1 MFVVNR
7 SSVSIPMYEFP
18 CSFNSGLQTAML
30 SLPGMIATT
39 PPPHAAFS
47 RHSHAESEL
56 PGFVVETAG
65 QHECAE
71 AFRAAH
77 GEDSLVVVWV
87 GPVVGQ
93 EQE

>member
-1 MFVVNR
+1 MFVQLR
-7 SSVSIPMYEFP
+7 AP
-18 CSFNSGLQTAML
+18 NSDAKFARDDCYHA
-30 SLPGMIATT
+30 S
-39 PPPHAAFS
+39 PHAAFS

-65 QHECAE
+65 QHKCAE

>member
-1 MFVVNR
+1 MFVVKR

-18 CSFNSGLQTAML
+18 CSFSSGLHTAIL
-30 SLPGMIATT
+30 SLPGMMATT
-39 PPPHAAFS
+39 PPPTPLLPG
-47 RHSHAESEL
+47 HSYTESEL

-77 GEDSLVVVWV
+77 GEDILIVVRVD
-87 GPVVGQ
+87 PVVG
-93 EQE
+93 